1 MIRPA
6 TSSGLPSR
14 PTGICGRIFDVE
26 DLLRD
31 RRHHLRADVAGRDR
45 VDGDALLRD
54 LERER
59 LGEAVHAGL
68 GGRVV
73 GLPERALRAVHRRD
87 VDDAA
92 PVALDHAVG
101 DLLGHVEQAVEVGA
115 HDRVPVDL
123 VHLLEGHVA
132 RDAGVVDQHV
142 DRADL
147 ALHLGDRAR
156 ARIDSRR
163 RRTARRG
170 CRSRCPS
177 SARPTRRAWCC
188 RASR

>member
-14 PTGICGRIFDVE
+14 PTGICGRIFE
-26 DLLRD
+26 LRMSSRD
-31 RRHHLRADVAGRDR
+31 RRHHLGADVAGRDG

-59 LGEAVHAGL
+59 LGEAVHARL
-68 GGRVV
+68 RRRVV
-73 GLPERALRAVHRRD
+73 GLAERALRAVHRRD

-92 PVALDHAVG
+92 PVALDHAVD
-101 DLLGHVEQAVEVGA
+101 DLLAHVEQAVEVGP

-132 RDAGVVDQHV
+132 RDAGVVDQDV

-156 ARIDSRR
+156 ARVDVGDVAGDGEDVVAVALHRL
-163 RRTARRG
+163 A
-170 CRSRCPS
+170 
-177 SARPTRRAWCC
+177 PTRACLVLPGE
-188 RASR
+188 